1 MKLSSSS
8 SSSAP
13 PPPSSSFSFDSKR
26 AVSGCFAGILH
37 RILCSRSLPTYPSDQ
52 ITESCSNFSRDQELE
67 ETKQNDREDKAVAPG
82 VVARLMGLESMPNK
96 RPDSIT
102 RSLSM
107 NSLDCCN
114 KGSGMDQMQGEHRRV
129 KSSTFSV
136 SEIPAFLEL
145 EENEDFLVLN
155 FENGSEEETK
165 RRRKISSS
173 RRKKPD
179 TTTSSILPGF
189 ENPECSTPVKNNK
202 EESESESEKVK
213 FRKKKK
219 NKKTMKKYVENDSSS
234 EDSSPVSVLD
244 FDQFITDH
252 EVPRSELDSNLVE
265 SNSRRKLSPELGELE
280 YYENRIRR
288 NDSNLMISDEDTD
301 ANKSGS
307 RDRGFCS
314 SSSSWQRQS
323 NYMEMWDQICKMTD
337 EAEEEEEIIGGSKWW
352 YLKKK
357 HHHEEFEQICADFE
371 LQIVDQSLDEL
382 LQQLVGLIT

>member
-8 SSSAP
+8 SAA
-13 PPPSSSFSFDSKR
+13 PPPSSSFSFDSKS

-52 ITESCSNFSRDQELE
+52 ITESCSIFSRDQELE

-82 VVARLMGLESMPNK
+82 VVARLMGLESMPNM

-102 RSLSM
+102 RSRSM
-107 NSLDCCN
+107 NSLDYCN

-129 KSSTFSV
+129 KSSTFSG

-179 TTTSSILPGF
+179 TTTTTTTTSILPGF
-189 ENPECSTPVKNNK
+189 ENPECSTPVKNKK
-202 EESESESEKVK
+202 EESESENVK

-219 NKKTMKKYVENDSSS
+219 KKMKKYVENDSSS

-280 YYENRIRR
+280 YYENQIRR
-288 NDSNLMISDEDTD
+288 NDSNLMISDEDTN
-301 ANKSGS
+301 AKKSGS
-307 RDRGFCS
+307 RNRGSCS
-314 SSSSWQRQS
+314 STSWQRQS
-323 NYMEMWDQICKMTD
+323 NYMEMWDQIWKMTD

-352 YLKKK
+352 FLKK

-382 LQQLVGLIT
+382 VQQLVGLIT

>member
-8 SSSAP
+8 SSAP
-13 PPPSSSFSFDSKR
+13 PLASSFSFDSKS

-52 ITESCSNFSRDQELE
+52 ITESCSIVSRDQELE

-82 VVARLMGLESMPNK
+82 VVARLMGLESMPNM

-102 RSLSM
+102 RSRSM

-114 KGSGMDQMQGEHRRV
+114 KESSMDQMQDGHRRV

-179 TTTSSILPGF
+179 TTTSSLPGF
-189 ENPECSTPVKNNK
+189 ENPECSTPVKNKK
-202 EESESESEKVK
+202 EESESENVK

-219 NKKTMKKYVENDSSS
+219 KKMKKYVENDSSS
-234 EDSSPVSVLD
+234 ENSSPVSVLD

-288 NDSNLMISDEDTD
+288 NDGNLMIFDEDTN
-301 ANKSGS
+301 AKKSGS
-307 RDRGFCS
+307 RNRVSCS
-314 SSSSWQRQS
+314 STSWQRQS
-323 NYMEMWDQICKMTD
+323 NYMEMWDQIRKMTD
-337 EAEEEEEIIGGSKWW
+337 EVGEEEEEIIGGSKWW
-352 YLKKK
+352 FLKK

-382 LQQLVGLIT
+382 VQQLVGLIT